1 MPSLEQLVNNLPTFK
16 YYGGYG
22 TFNENNLP
30 YGNDQPGGGSSNQP
44 FIKRKPDQRWSPSNF
59 DVAGIATT
67 TTRTV
72 ADLLRVG
79 KFLTTTTQGL
89 GFLANQTGL
98 QMMNP
103 DLEHEGNLK
112 TNKAQTGQGF
122 FGNISNTIS
131 NTANRITNT
140 YGPTR
145 IYNPLGINTLAE
157 VGLVGFGGHVMKH
170 GMTPKVSVP
179 SAYEQFIVTKD
190 RRGLN
195 RLTTAANNITTIGF
209 IDSRFPLF
217 TYKGG
222 PDSMYGIGDTQ
233 IKMAI
238 DYGRSNSIV
247 ERSDSRSGF
256 VYMPINYM
264 MGNTKRGISYTNT
277 TYAKGTY
284 TLGEFQDFR
293 AIKNDINATRLAGG
307 TVLQSTDYATKHVQR
322 RIGVPRTLT
331 DQERKNLNGSYSDA
345 TILGDSVDK
354 VNMVSLYYSDSP
366 SKEYVFL
373 TDINGNDVG
382 STNIRDIIKFRIKA
396 LDNDSSNGGGVYM
409 VFRAFITGVK
419 RGVQAKWNPYN
430 YVGRGES
437 FYAYDGFTE
446 TISVQFTIAAS
457 SRLEMKPLYQK
468 LNYLISTL
476 TPDYSGNR
484 MRGNIMELTIGDFIK
499 YQPGVI
505 TNLDMTIDEET
516 QWEIALDEPENG
528 VERNMHELPMMIK
541 CNMTFIPIYNF
552 LPRKSSQAPFIGIDD
567 LEGTAKN
574 WMENTDAGLKIL
586 KSDLP
591 GINKEQ
597 NYYDKKYEN
606 SIINH
611 NNHGNENGIPI
622 RDVTKIFSSNANTSL
637 SINTMPIDMSKLQP
651 IK

>member
-1 MPSLEQLVNNLPTFK
+1 MPSLEQLVTNLPTFK

-179 SAYEQFIVTKD
+179 SEYEQFIVTKD

-293 AIKNDINATRLAGG
+293 VIKNDINATRLAGG
-307 TVLQSTDYATKHVQR
+307 TVLQSSDYAKKHVER
-322 RIGVPRTLT
+322 RIGVPSVLT
-331 DQERKNLNGSYSDA
+331 DQERKNLNGSYTNAS
-345 TILGDSVDK
+345 ILAPSTDK
-354 VNMVSLYYSDSP
+354 INMLSLYYGFSP
-366 SKEYVFL
+366 AEGSK
-373 TDINGNDVG
+373 DMNGQTIDKDK
-382 STNIRDIIKFRIKA
+382 IRDIIKFRIKA
-396 LDNDSSNGGGVYM
+396 LDNDSANGGVYM
-409 VFRAFITGVK
+409 IFRAFITGLK

-437 FYAYDGFTE
+437 FYLYDGFTE
-446 TISVQFTIAAS
+446 AITIQFTIAAS

-484 MRGNIMELTIGDFIK
+484 MRGNIMELTVGDFIK
-499 YQPGVI
+499 YQPGII
-505 TNLDMTIDEET
+505 TSLDMTLDEDS
-516 QWEIALDEPENG
+516 QWEIAIDEPENG
-528 VERNMHELPMMIK
+528 LESDMHELPMIIK
-541 CNMTFIPIYNF
+541 CSMSFIPIYNF
-552 LPRKSSQAPFIGIDD
+552 LPRKSVKAPFIGIDD
-567 LEGTAKN
+567 TEGNVKN
-574 WMENTDAGLKIL
+574 WTAISPSSNFKEHLKAIPYQ
-586 KSDLP
+586 SVTS
-591 GINKEQ
+591 N
-597 NYYDKKYEN
+597 N
-606 SIINH
+606 SVIH
-611 NNHGNENGIPI
+611 N
-622 RDVTKIFSSNANTSL
+622 DVTKAFSNSQTTSL
-637 SINTMPIDMSKLQP
+637 PISDMSPSMSKLQP